1 MPAGKV
7 FNTLYFQSNVLLFES
22 LFPFYTCINFVFIS
36 PIYLHISHRL
46 HTDTMK
52 ASCRLFYETEIDCM
66 HTLVIFQFFYFFYNV
81 KKSVHKQMHMLHM
94 PLWLLEEVKRLPNEL
109 TGFGRLFNL
118 FHAFSLFLYPL
129 KTSRIY
135 VFRGGGGY
143 KETSGMKWVNC
154 GTKLAMGLPNYWY
167 KVKTERCDNYWSW
180 GTSGGKWK
188 NACTFISFKI
198 SILNFKTP

>member
-1 MPAGKV
+1 MFCYSNHCFHSTHASTFLFLYLRYTYIFLIDFTLIQWKLAAGSSAKLKSTACTLWLF
-7 FNTLYFQSNVLLFES
+7 FN
-22 LFPFYTCINFVFIS
+22 
-36 PIYLHISHRL
+36 
-46 HTDTMK
+46 
-52 ASCRLFYETEIDCM
+52 
-66 HTLVIFQFFYFFYNV
+66 FFTFFYNV

-135 VFRGGGGY
+135 VFRGGY